1 MPGLLEFNTLNRGKI
16 PNEVHQPLQKL
27 VAPHV
32 DSFDFFM
39 NQALPG
45 CVSVWFGVVRG
56 ERKIS
61 SYIYESISNTFMH
74 AHLGSWQEGGGR

>member
-45 CVSVWFGVVRG
+45 CVSVWNGVVVVVVVPQ
-56 ERKIS
+56 KA
-61 SYIYESISNTFMH
+61 M
-74 AHLGSWQEGGGR
+74 GGGGQGSGVVGLLLPYRSLPS